1 MLFSVRANCLRERRP
16 LMARK
21 TVDFNKSGIG
31 KLPNDKPVLYKIQT
45 DGGKTNYA
53 GVAKR
58 GRVQER
64 IAEHLPGGKDY
75 VPGAK
80 VRIEQMKSIE
90 EARDTEAR
98 VIARTKP
105 KYNEQGKGGDKV

>member
-1 MLFSVRANCLRERRP
+1 
-16 LMARK
+16 MARK

-31 KLPNDKPVLYKIQT
+31 KLPNDKPVLYKIQS

-53 GVAKR
+53 GIAKR

-64 IAEHLPGGKDY
+64 VAEHLPGAKDY

-80 VRIEQMKSIE
+80 VQVEQLKTIDQAKGIES
-90 EARDTEAR
+90 R

-105 KYNEQGKGGDKV
+105 KYNDQGK

>member
-1 MLFSVRANCLRERRP
+1 
-16 LMARK
+16 MARK
-21 TVDFNKSGIG
+21 TVDFNKAGIG
-31 KLPNDKPVLYKIQT
+31 KLPNDKLVLYKIQS

-53 GVAKR
+53 GIAKR

-64 IAEHLPGGKDY
+64 LDEYLPGAKDY

-80 VRIEQMKSIE
+80 VQVEQRKTIEQAK
-90 EARDTEAR
+90 ATESR

-105 KYNEQGKGGDKV
+105 KYNDQGR

>member
-1 MLFSVRANCLRERRP
+1 
-16 LMARK
+16 MARK

-53 GVAKR
+53 GIAKR

-64 IAEHLPGGKDY
+64 LAEHLPGAKDY

-80 VRIEQMKSIE
+80 VQVEQLKTIEQAKE
-90 EARDTEAR
+90 TESR

-105 KYNEQGKGGDKV
+105 KYNDQGT

>member
-1 MLFSVRANCLRERRP
+1 
-16 LMARK
+16 MARK
-21 TVDFNKSGIG
+21 TVGFNKFGIG

-45 DGGKTNYA
+45 EGGKTNYA

-64 IAEHLPGGKDY
+64 VAEHLPGAKDY
-75 VPGAK
+75 VPGSRVQVEQLK
-80 VRIEQMKSIE
+80 TIEQAKE
-90 EARDTEAR
+90 TESR

-105 KYNEQGKGGDKV
+105 KYNDQGK